1 MTDGS
6 WLRRVLLTHQS
17 SNNMSIA
24 LIYLRHKKLHP
35 LLVTFNLK
43 VAENFIKFR
52 NHRIFQKL
60 SRQKQQMK
68 VRDITHLCT
77 CRSVRDIS
85 IQSNTAGIPSWFL
98 ALSPDREKL
107 LCTETVPRWAIR
119 AVWDVLLAGTVMIG
133 AYNQQYFTCKS
144 YI

>member
-17 SNNMSIA
+17 SNNMSIV

-52 NHRIFQKL
+52 NHHIFKNWADKS
-60 SRQKQQMK
+60 SRLK
-68 VRDITHLCT
+68 VKDITHLCT

-119 AVWDVLLAGTVMIG
+119 AVWEVLLAGTVMTG
-133 AYNQQYFTCKS
+133 AYNQ
-144 YI
+144 